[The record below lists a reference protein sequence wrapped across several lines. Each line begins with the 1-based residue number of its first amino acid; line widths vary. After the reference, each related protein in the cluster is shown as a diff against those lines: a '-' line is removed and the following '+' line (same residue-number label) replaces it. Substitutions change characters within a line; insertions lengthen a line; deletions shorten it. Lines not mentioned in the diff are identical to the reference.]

1 MSERYKSKCKKFL
14 GKISKKIKPVFKIIR
29 HRSESKKQT
38 DEKSEKEGRIW
49 QKILLFYVKYGIF
62 KIKGN

>member
-14 GKISKKIKPVFKIIR
+14 EKISKKIKPVFKIIR

-49 QKILLFYVKYGIF
+49 QKILLFYSKYGIF
-62 KIKGN
+62 KIKRN